1 MRIEDYESKHDV
13 TDPRDIRAVL
23 SKRYDDRNT
32 FWLFHGDEEFP
43 EMNILANGELAYV
56 HFFPREGHPGLASV
70 GALPNL
76 RPGED
81 MVFLL
86 YNSREPIEVM
96 NESVIAF
103 SDALK
108 AAQEFAISK
117 SLPKCI
123 RWRSLVR
130 GE

>member
-13 TDPRDIRAVL
+13 ADPADIRTVL
-23 SKRYDDRNT
+23 SKRYSGRNT
-32 FWLFHGDEEFP
+32 FWLFHGDEEFS
-43 EMNILANGELAYV
+43 EMNILVNGELAYV

-70 GALPNL
+70 GTLPSL

-81 MVFLL
+81 MVFFL

-96 NESVIAF
+96 NESVIPF
-103 SDALK
+103 SSAME
-108 AAQEFAISK
+108 AAREFAISK
-117 SLPKCI
+117 ILPKCI

>member
-1 MRIEDYESKHDV
+1 
-13 TDPRDIRAVL
+13 
-23 SKRYDDRNT
+23 
-32 FWLFHGDEEFP
+32 
-43 EMNILANGELAYV
+43 MNILANGELAYV

-81 MVFLL
+81 MVFFL